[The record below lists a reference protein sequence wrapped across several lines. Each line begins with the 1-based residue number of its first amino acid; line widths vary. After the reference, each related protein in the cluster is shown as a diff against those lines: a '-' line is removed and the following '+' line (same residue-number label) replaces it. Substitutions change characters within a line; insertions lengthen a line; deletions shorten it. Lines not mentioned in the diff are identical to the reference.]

1 MPTAL
6 ITGVAGQDGTILSA
20 MLARDGVDVVGLIK
34 PGSNVTLLRRYV
46 PDVRLVE
53 QDLADLHGLTALVS
67 EVKPDE
73 LYNLGGFTA
82 PAESWEHQEEVQR
95 INVDAVEAIL
105 NALRAHSPRTRMF
118 QASSASVF
126 EGVDRIPQ
134 DERTE
139 FTPKTPYGESKLAA
153 MQLVDEARERDGLFT
168 TAGILY
174 NHESPIRGD
183 NFVTRRVTKAVARI
197 SRGLQDSLELGDIE
211 VARDWGWAPDYVRG
225 MRLMLAAEVPR
236 DYVLASGISH
246 RLSFFIRRAFESV
259 GILNWADYVTS
270 ASDRKR
276 SVDTNRLVG
285 DTSAI
290 KRDLG
295 WRPTMDFDDMVR
307 AMVAYDLALLD
318 DPEALWTTF

>member
-53 QDLADLHGLTALVS
+53 QDLADLQGLTALVS